1 MGAGASKTA
10 RRLPTKVP
18 TSAHANPTAAVR
30 PSAEALA
37 AAEKPAGQALD
48 YGKKDK
54 EDKSAEPF
62 SGEKDEGELITAC
75 IADGRHPQGWHGPGF
90 HGEAAASGTCRNR

>member
-18 TSAHANPTAAVR
+18 SGAHANPTAAVR

-37 AAEKPAGQALD
+37 AAEKPAGPALD
-48 YGKKDK
+48 YGRKGPQAA
-54 EDKSAEPF
+54 SPF
-62 SGEKDEGELITAC
+62 SGEKDDSELL
-75 IADGRHPQGWHGPGF
+75 HP
-90 HGEAAASGTCRNR
+90 SVCS

>member
-18 TSAHANPTAAVR
+18 TGAHANPTAAVR

-37 AAEKPAGQALD
+37 AAERPAGQALD

-54 EDKSAEPF
+54 AAEPF
-62 SGEKDEGELITAC
+62 SGEKD
-75 IADGRHPQGWHGPGF
+75 DGARPGRP
-90 HGEAAASGTCRNR
+90 S

>member
-37 AAEKPAGQALD
+37 AAEKPAGEAID
-48 YGKKDK
+48 YGRKGKDAA
-54 EDKSAEPF
+54 SPF
-62 SGEKDEGELITAC
+62 SGEKDDGEL
-75 IADGRHPQGWHGPGF
+75 GRFNG
-90 HGEAAASGTCRNR
+90 